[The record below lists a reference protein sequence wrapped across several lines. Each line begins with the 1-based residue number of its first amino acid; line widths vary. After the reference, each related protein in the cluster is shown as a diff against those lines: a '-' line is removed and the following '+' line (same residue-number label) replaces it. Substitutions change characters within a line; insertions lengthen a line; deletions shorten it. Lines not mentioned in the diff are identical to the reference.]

1 MRSLIVKIIATMV
14 SFYITSSL
22 VAGFKIEPTW
32 QSYLIAALI
41 FLLFNLL
48 VTPLIKLLLLP
59 INLLTL
65 GLFRWI
71 TQVLVIYLFDILY
84 TGITI
89 SSYYFAGYS
98 SSLVALPAG
107 NLSAFWVYC
116 LSALIMSV
124 SYNITLSLLLGDSSW
139 TTFYISSRVLLLC
152 F

>member
-14 SFYITSSL
+14 SFYITASL

-48 VTPLIKLLLLP
+48 VSPLIKLLLLP

-89 SSYYFAGYS
+89 SSYYFAGFS
-98 SSLVALPAG
+98 SSILALPAG
-107 NLSAFWVYC
+107 TISSFWVYC

-124 SYNITLSLLLGDSSW
+124 SYNISLALLLGDSS
-139 TTFYISSRVLLLC
+139 
-152 F
+152 

>member
-1 MRSLIVKIIATMV
+1 MRSLIAKIVSTMV

-22 VAGFKIEPTW
+22 ISGFKIEPTW
-32 QSYLIAALI
+32 QSYLIASLI

-89 SSYYFAGYS
+89 SSYYFAGFTS
-98 SSLVALPAG
+98 SIVALPAG
-107 NLSAFWVYC
+107 NLSSFWVYC
-116 LSALIMSV
+116 LSALIMSI
-124 SYNITLSLLLGDSSW
+124 SYNISLTLLLGDSS
-139 TTFYISSRVLLLC
+139 
-152 F
+152 

>member
-1 MRSLIVKIIATMV
+1 MRSLIAKIVSTMV

-22 VAGFKIEPTW
+22 ISGFKIEPTW
-32 QSYLIAALI
+32 QSYFIASLI

-89 SSYYFAGYS
+89 SSYYFAGFTS
-98 SSLVALPAG
+98 SIIALPAG
-107 NLSAFWVYC
+107 NLSSFWVYC
-116 LSALIMSV
+116 LSALIMSI
-124 SYNITLSLLLGDSSW
+124 SYNISLTLLLGDSS
-139 TTFYISSRVLLLC
+139 
-152 F
+152 

>member
-1 MRSLIVKIIATMV
+1 MRSLIVKIVATMV

-22 VAGFKIEPTW
+22 VVGFKIEPTW

-89 SSYYFAGYS
+89 SSYYFAGFS
-98 SSLVALPAG
+98 SSIVALPAG
-107 NLSAFWVYC
+107 NISAFWVYC

-124 SYNITLSLLLGDSSW
+124 SYNISLALLLGDSS
-139 TTFYISSRVLLLC
+139 
-152 F
+152 

>member
-1 MRSLIVKIIATMV
+1 MV
-14 SFYITSSL
+14 SFYITSTL
-22 VAGFKIEPTW
+22 VAGFKIDPTW
-32 QSYLIAALI
+32 QAYLIAALI

-89 SSYYFAGYS
+89 SSYYFAGFS

-107 NLSAFWVYC
+107 TLSSFWVYC
-116 LSALIMSV
+116 LSALIMSL
-124 SYNITLSLLLGDSSW
+124 SYNISLSLLLGDSS
-139 TTFYISSRVLLLC
+139 
-152 F
+152 

>member
-1 MRSLIVKIIATMV
+1 MRSLIAKIVSTMV

-22 VAGFKIEPTW
+22 ISGFKIETTW
-32 QSYLIAALI
+32 QSYLIASLI

-89 SSYYFAGYS
+89 SSYYFAGFTS
-98 SSLVALPAG
+98 SILALPAG
-107 NLSAFWVYC
+107 NLSSFWVYC
-116 LSALIMSV
+116 LSALIMSI
-124 SYNITLSLLLGDSSW
+124 SYNISLTLLLGDSS
-139 TTFYISSRVLLLC
+139 
-152 F
+152 

>member
-14 SFYITSSL
+14 SFYATSSL
-22 VAGFKIEPTW
+22 VAGFQIEPTW
-32 QSYLIAALI
+32 QSYLLSAII

-71 TQVLVIYLFDILY
+71 TQVIVIYLFDVLY

-89 SSYYFAGYS
+89 SPYYFGGYS
-98 SSLVALPAG
+98 SSLLALPAA
-107 NLSAFWVYC
+107 NITAFWVYC
-116 LSALIMSV
+116 LSALVMSL
-124 SYNITLSLLLGDSSW
+124 SYNLAHSLLLGDNS
-139 TTFYISSRVLLLC
+139 
-152 F
+152 

>member
-1 MRSLIVKIIATMV
+1 MRSLIAKIVSTMV
-14 SFYITSSL
+14 SFYIASSL
-22 VAGFKIEPTW
+22 ISGFKIEPTW
-32 QSYLIAALI
+32 QSYLIASLI

-89 SSYYFAGYS
+89 SSYYFAGFTS
-98 SSLVALPAG
+98 SIVALPAG
-107 NLSAFWVYC
+107 NLSSFWVYC
-116 LSALIMSV
+116 LSALIMSI
-124 SYNITLSLLLGDSSW
+124 SYNISLTLLLGDSS
-139 TTFYISSRVLLLC
+139 
-152 F
+152 